1 MEKNKSAILL
11 VIIVILMGVLL
22 ACAILGN
29 RDNISNKTFNYK
41 KGDVITIEDKE
52 ITVLNVSEI
61 KCARKEKCNTEIE
74 TSIKIKY
81 HDVSTYY
88 VLQSFHKP
96 SDTIKE
102 TNLKVYLNYT
112 DDKISFE
119 INRLMSIFFNLS

>member
-29 RDNISNKTFNYK
+29 RDKISDKTFNYK

-61 KCARKEKCNTEIE
+61 KCARKEKCDTEIE

-112 DDKISFE
+112 DNKISFE
-119 INRLMSIFFNLS
+119 IK

>member
-1 MEKNKSAILL
+1 MEKNKSGILL

-29 RDNISNKTFNYK
+29 RDNISDKTFNYK

-61 KCARKEKCNTEIE
+61 KCARKEKCNIE

-119 INRLMSIFFNLS
+119 IK

>member
-1 MEKNKSAILL
+1 M
-11 VIIVILMGVLL
+11 
-22 ACAILGN
+22 
-29 RDNISNKTFNYK
+29 
-41 KGDVITIEDKE
+41 
-52 ITVLNVSEI
+52 SEI
-61 KCARKEKCNTEIE
+61 KCARKEKCSTEVE

-119 INRLMSIFFNLS
+119 IK

>member
-1 MEKNKSAILL
+1 MCLK
-11 VIIVILMGVLL
+11 
-22 ACAILGN
+22 
-29 RDNISNKTFNYK
+29 
-41 KGDVITIEDKE
+41 
-52 ITVLNVSEI
+52 LNVL
-61 KCARKEKCNTEIE
+61 EKKNVEVE

-88 VLQSFHKP
+88 VLQSYHKP

-119 INRLMSIFFNLS
+119 IK